1 MAGLSIGKAEMESD
15 VGGDGTGHES
25 DPDRFELLRWQ
36 RFRGVAAERP
46 AIESDGEMS
55 GKTCLRAAISVIIG
69 AGAAPGQT

>member
-46 AIESDGEMS
+46 AIESDG
-55 GKTCLRAAISVIIG
+55 
-69 AGAAPGQT
+69 